1 MNWLFSQLDT
11 LRESFQRLLRRPFA
25 AILNIMVIGIALSL
39 PAGLYLALDNLQSV
53 SRQLSADPQLSVFL
67 ALDAS
72 AEEVQAIESRL
83 RALPEVGKWEY
94 MSRDAA
100 LEKLKRSAGLADVL
114 ADVGQ
119 NPLPDAF
126 VVTAKNNEPSTLE
139 SLHDQIAGWPKVDHV
154 QLDAEWARRLNAG
167 LAVGRV
173 LAGLL
178 ASLLSVALI
187 VVTFNTIRLQILTRR
202 EEIEVAK
209 LIGATHSF
217 IRRPFLYHG
226 TLQGLAG
233 GLAAWAI
240 VSLGVLI
247 LNAQLAEL
255 ASLYGTV
262 FRLESLTLVQ
272 AAQLLAFSS
281 GLGWLGSWLSVSR
294 HLWRIEPR

>member
-1 MNWLFSQLDT
+1 VNWLFAQLDT

-39 PAGLYLALDNLQSV
+39 PTGLYLALDNLQSL
-53 SRQLSADPQLSVFL
+53 SRQLSGDPQLSVFL

-72 AEEVQAIESRL
+72 AEDVRSIENRL
-83 RALPEVGKWEY
+83 QALPEVGKWEY
-94 MSRDAA
+94 MPRDAA

-114 ADVGQ
+114 ADIGQ

-126 VVTAKNNEPSTLE
+126 VVTAKKNAPSTLE
-139 SLHDQIAGWPKVDHV
+139 SLRDQIAGWPKVEHV
-154 QLDAEWARRLNAG
+154 QLDAEWARRLNAA

-178 ASLLSVALI
+178 AGLLSVALI
-187 VVTFNTIRLQILTRR
+187 AVTFNTIRLQILTRR

-217 IRRPFLYHG
+217 IRRPFLYQG
-226 TLQGLAG
+226 TIQGLAG
-233 GLAAWAI
+233 GMTAWAI
-240 VSLGVLI
+240 VSLGVLV
-247 LNAQLAEL
+247 LNAELAEL

-262 FRLESLTLVQ
+262 FRLESLTPVQ
-272 AAQLLAFSS
+272 ASELLAFSS